1 MLSVLSV
8 IFINGYIYNITI
20 LTHNQSD
27 SYVQNLK
34 IPSTNEAKTVKDDNF
49 HIKIY
54 DSFLP
59 LEDSDVFFQKLSINI
74 NWRREQI
81 FVWGKKRTTKRRVA
95 WYADKGKKYS
105 YSGLTLEPETWDEDL
120 IQIKQQIQNI
130 THQEFNSVLLNEYPD
145 GRVGMGWHSDDE
157 KELGIDPIIASVS
170 LGAERDFLF
179 RHKKDKSK
187 EPVKI
192 LLKHGSLLLMMG
204 STQHHWHH
212 SLPLR
217 RKVKEKRINLTFRNI
232 V

>member
-1 MLSVLSV
+1 MSV
-8 IFINGYIYNITI
+8 IFINGYINNITI

-34 IPSTNEAKTVKDDNF
+34 IPSTSEAKTVKDDNF

-130 THQEFNSVLLNEYPD
+130 THQVFNSVLLNEYPD

-157 KELGIDPIIASVS
+157 KELGINPIIASVS

-179 RHKKDKSK
+179 RHKKDKSI

-212 SLPLR
+212 SLPIR
-217 RKVKEKRINLTFRNI
+217 RKVKDRRINLTFRNI

>member
-1 MLSVLSV
+1 LLSVLSV
-8 IFINGYIYNITI
+8 IFINGYINNITI

-34 IPSTNEAKTVKDDNF
+34 IPSTSEAKTVKDDNF

-130 THQEFNSVLLNEYPD
+130 THQVFNSVLLNEYPD

-157 KELGIDPIIASVS
+157 KELGINPIIASVS

-179 RHKKDKSK
+179 RHKKDKSI

-212 SLPLR
+212 SLPIR
-217 RKVKEKRINLTFRNI
+217 RKVKDRRINLTFRNI

>member
-1 MLSVLSV
+1 M
-8 IFINGYIYNITI
+8 
-20 LTHNQSD
+20 
-27 SYVQNLK
+27 QNLK

-120 IQIKQQIQNI
+120 FQIKQQIQNI

-157 KELGIDPIIASVS
+157 KELGINPIIASVS

-179 RHKKDKSK
+179 RHKKDKSI
-187 EPVKI
+187 ETVKI

-212 SLPLR
+212 SLPIR
-217 RKVKEKRINLTFRNI
+217 RKVKDRRINLTFRNI

>member
-1 MLSVLSV
+1 MSV
-8 IFINGYIYNITI
+8 IFINGYINNITI

-34 IPSTNEAKTVKDDNF
+34 IPSTSEAKTVKDDNF

-157 KELGIDPIIASVS
+157 KELGINPIIASVS

-179 RHKKDKSK
+179 RHKKDKSI

-212 SLPLR
+212 SLPIR
-217 RKVKEKRINLTFRNI
+217 RKVKDRRINLTFRNI